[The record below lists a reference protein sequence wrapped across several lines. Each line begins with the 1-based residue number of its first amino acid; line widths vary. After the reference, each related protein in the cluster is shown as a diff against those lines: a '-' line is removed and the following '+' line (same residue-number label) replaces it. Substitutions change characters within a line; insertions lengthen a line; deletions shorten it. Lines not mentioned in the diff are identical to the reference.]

1 MADQE
6 QLFVK
11 RLSLF
16 YAFAVTLLAFGLMG
30 LALGVWA
37 QLYRPSTPGELM
49 INKTLILFSLALCIS
64 ATIHFASFW
73 VIKKMSGQKA

>member
-1 MADQE
+1 MADQD

-11 RLSLF
+11 KLPLF
-16 YAFAVTLLAFGLMG
+16 YAFAVALLVFGLMG
-30 LALGVWA
+30 VALGVWV

-64 ATIHFASFW
+64 ATIHFASFR
-73 VIKKMSGQKA
+73 VIKKMSAQKA